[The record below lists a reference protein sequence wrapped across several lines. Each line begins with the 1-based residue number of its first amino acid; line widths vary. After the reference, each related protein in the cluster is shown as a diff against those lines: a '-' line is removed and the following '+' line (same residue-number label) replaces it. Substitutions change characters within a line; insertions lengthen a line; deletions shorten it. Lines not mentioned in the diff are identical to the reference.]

1 MSSMPDCFD
10 LRIEPLGWS
19 CEAPTDSTLWRSARK
34 AGLRLPSSCLNGTCR
49 ACMCHLRS
57 GQVHYSV
64 EWPGV
69 SVDERSEG
77 WILPCVAKPLSDVV
91 LDVPGALLVERA

>member
-1 MSSMPDCFD
+1 MFSMPDCFD
-10 LRIEPLGWS
+10 LRIEPLGWA

-57 GQVHYSV
+57 GQVRYSV